1 MARRGR
7 TSAAEDIMDLVAML
21 PWWLGVALAL
31 VSYLVLSSMAARPI
45 QVAAGGGPP
54 SGVLTAAAIKGLA
67 TAGQFVLPI
76 LFLAGA
82 GMSAFRRHQRQRLL
96 ASALSSESAIDG
108 MRWQEFEMVVGEAFR
123 RQGYQVLESGG
134 GGADGGVDLVLSRP
148 AKNGTERTLV
158 QCKQWRAYK
167 VGVDVVREL
176 YGVMAARGAAA
187 GIVVT
192 SGQFTAEAH
201 TFAQGRNVRLID
213 GPALADLI
221 RSARAQPPH
230 HPARSDP
237 PVSRRAADPASPGPA
252 TAASTPACPACGR
265 AMVQRTAK
273 SGAQS
278 GNRFLGCTGYPA
290 CRGTRSIEE
299 R

>member
-1 MARRGR
+1 
-7 TSAAEDIMDLVAML
+7 MDLVAML

-31 VSYLVLSSMAARPI
+31 VSYLVLSSMAVRPI
-45 QVAAGGGPP
+45 QVVEGGGPP
-54 SGVLTAAAIKGLA
+54 SSVLTTAVIKGLA
-67 TAGQFVLPI
+67 TAGQFALPI

-82 GMSAFRRHQRQRLL
+82 GMSAFRRRQRQRLL
-96 ASALSSESAIDG
+96 ASASSSASAIDG
-108 MRWQEFEMVVGEAFR
+108 MRWQEFEMLVGQAFR

-148 AKNGTERTLV
+148 AMNGTERTLV

-187 GIVVT
+187 GLVVT
-192 SGQFTAEAH
+192 SGQFTGEAQ

-213 GPALADLI
+213 GPALEDLI
-221 RSARAQPPH
+221 RSVRAQPPH

-237 PVSRRAADPASPGPA
+237 PVSRPAADPASPGPA
-252 TAASTPACPACGR
+252 TAAGTPPCPACGR

-273 SGAQS
+273 RGAQS
-278 GNRFLGCTGYPA
+278 GSRFWGCTGYPA

>member
-1 MARRGR
+1 MSLA
-7 TSAAEDIMDLVAML
+7 AML
-21 PWWLGVALAL
+21 PWWVAVALAL
-31 VSYLVLSSMAARPI
+31 VSYVVLSSLAARPV
-45 QVAAGGGPP
+45 QVAEGGGPVN
-54 SGVLTAAAIKGLA
+54 GVLTSAVIKGLA

-82 GMSAFRRHQRQRLL
+82 GISAFRRRQRQQLL
-96 ASALSSESAIDG
+96 ASASNSAAAIDG
-108 MRWQEFEMVVGEAFR
+108 MRWQEFEMLVGEAFR

-134 GGADGGVDLVLSRP
+134 GGADGGVDLVLSRRTQ
-148 AKNGTERTLV
+148 NGAEKTLV

-192 SGQFTAEAH
+192 SGQFTAEAR

-213 GPALADLI
+213 GSALEHLI
-221 RSARAQPPH
+221 RSARAQPQH
-230 HPARSDP
+230 RPARNDP
-237 PVSRRAADPASPGPA
+237 PVSQRAAGTTQPGPA
-252 TAASTPACPACGR
+252 AAPSTPACPACGK

-273 SGAQS
+273 RGAQS
-278 GNRFLGCTGYPA
+278 GSRFWGCTGHPA

>member
-7 TSAAEDIMDLVAML
+7 SSAAEDIMDLVAMW

-31 VSYLVLSSMAARPI
+31 VSYVGLSSLAARPI
-45 QVAAGGGPP
+45 QVAEGTGPA
-54 SGVLTAAAIKGLA
+54 SAVVTSALIKGLA
-67 TAGQFVLPI
+67 TAGQFVLPL
-76 LFLAGA
+76 LFLGGA
-82 GMSAFRRHQRQRLL
+82 GMSAFRRRQRQRLL
-96 ASALSSESAIDG
+96 ASATSSASAIDG

-123 RQGYQVLESGG
+123 HQGYQVLESGG

-192 SGQFTAEAH
+192 SGQFTAEAQA
-201 TFAQGRNVRLID
+201 FAQGRNVRLIN
-213 GPALADLI
+213 GPALEELMG
-221 RSARAQPPH
+221 SVRAQPPN
-230 HPARSDP
+230 HPTRSDP
-237 PVSRRAADPASPGPA
+237 HSSPRAAAPASASPV
-252 TAASTPACPACGR
+252 TAASTPACPACGG
-265 AMVQRTAK
+265 AMVRRTAK
-273 SGAQS
+273 RGAQS
-278 GNRFLGCTGYPA
+278 GSRFWGCTGYPG